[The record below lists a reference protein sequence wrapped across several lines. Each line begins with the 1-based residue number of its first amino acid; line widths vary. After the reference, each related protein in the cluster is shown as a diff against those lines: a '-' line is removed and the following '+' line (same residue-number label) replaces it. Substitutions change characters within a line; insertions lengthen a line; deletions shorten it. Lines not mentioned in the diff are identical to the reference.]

1 MIIASPAFTLRFKNS
16 FFPYSKNHWD
26 LLPADVRSIPSFG
39 KFKSNLIKSVRP
51 SPSSNYGVTDIFGL
65 KLLTQLRVDLND
77 LRVHR
82 LRHGFRNCPSALCA
96 CGTADE
102 STSHFLLRCP
112 RFSSQRTDLFSKIRS
127 LDSGSSLISL
137 SLDNFTTA
145 LLYGMKKLTAS
156 DNKLILE
163 STIDFIRKS
172 KRFSK
177 LEAFS

>member
-1 MIIASPAFTLRFKNS
+1 M
-16 FFPYSKNHWD
+16 
-26 LLPADVRSIPSFG
+26 
-39 KFKSNLIKSVRP
+39 RP
-51 SPSSNYGVTDIFGL
+51 CPSSNFGVSDVFGL

-112 RFSSQRTDLFSKIRS
+112 RFSSQRTDLYSKIRS
-127 LDSGSSLISL
+127 LDSGSSFFSL
-137 SLDNFTTA
+137 SLDDFTSV
-145 LLYGMKKLTAS
+145 LLYGMKKLTA
-156 DNKLILE
+156 DNNKLILE
-163 STIDFIRKS
+163 ATIDFIRKS

-177 LEAFS
+177 LEAFA

>member
-1 MIIASPAFTLRFKNS
+1 MVSA
-16 FFPYSKNHWD
+16 
-26 LLPADVRSIPSFG
+26 
-39 KFKSNLIKSVRP
+39 
-51 SPSSNYGVTDIFGL
+51 
-65 KLLTQLRVDLND
+65 
-77 LRVHR
+77 
-82 LRHGFRNCPSALCA
+82 SALCA

-112 RFSSQRTDLFSKIRS
+112 RFSSQRTDLYSKIRS

-137 SLDNFTTA
+137 SLDDFTTA

-156 DNKLILE
+156 DNKHILE